1 MYMHVAFVAY
11 LESPPPN
18 SHTLLP
24 FVVQTLLGCSR
35 LDVFDTHCTNYIS
48 GFTVSFSKYSF
59 SVGVSNEVV
68 LKSFGQ
74 FFFITCKKSGHS
86 SMLRTLGHDLYGFLM
101 NLDSLHDHLAFT
113 FTKMRAPSFR
123 CEKTPTGLILHY
135 HSLRAG
141 LDSIV
146 CGIVQEV
153 AKDFY
158 NIDVTVTRIHYEQNT
173 TSLPHHYVFSIEATE
188 NTDEN
193 LERKNASKCVYV
205 CICVHMY
212 TRVNPARSSLIT
224 FRSNCSK
231 QARIWQWVL
240 WFLCGLIN
248 VLM

>member
-1 MYMHVAFVAY
+1 MAYSRSHLCTCTCMHVAFVAY
-11 LESPPPN
+11 LNSPPPN

-24 FVVQTLLGCSR
+24 FEVQTLLGCSR
-35 LDVFDTHCTNYIS
+35 LFVFYAHCTNYIS
-48 GFTVSFSKYSF
+48 GSSCLIFLIFF
-59 SVGVSNEVV
+59 SVGVSNEAV

-123 CEKTPTGLILHY
+123 CEKTPMGLILHY

-158 NIDVTVTRIHYEQNT
+158 NIDVTVTKTHYEQNT

-193 LERKNASKCVYV
+193 LERKNASQCVYV
-205 CICVHMY
+205 CVYVCTLVSIQLDH
-212 TRVNPARSSLIT
+212 R
-224 FRSNCSK
+224 
-231 QARIWQWVL
+231 
-240 WFLCGLIN
+240 
-248 VLM
+248 